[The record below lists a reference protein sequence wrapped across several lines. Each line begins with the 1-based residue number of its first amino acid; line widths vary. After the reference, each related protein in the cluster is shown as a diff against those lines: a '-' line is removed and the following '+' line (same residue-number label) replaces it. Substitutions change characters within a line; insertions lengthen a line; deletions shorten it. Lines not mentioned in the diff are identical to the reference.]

1 MNVVPLFE
9 AIASRPAGT
18 AVLRG
23 PAGSWD
29 APALLGEVAA
39 FAARLAGGRVLAV
52 LADNGPAW
60 AIADLA
66 ALHAGIVHL
75 PLPAFFS
82 AAQLAHALQA
92 AGADMLL
99 TDQPARIA
107 ALELGFAPAGE
118 WQGLALLRRAVA
130 PAALPA
136 GTAKLS
142 FTSGST
148 GAPKGVCLSAAGLLA
163 TATALTW
170 RLGDLGIARHLAVL
184 PLALLLENVAGVYA
198 PLLLGA
204 EVRLPPLQALGWA
217 GMAGFDP
224 AALQRAVTAS
234 ESASVI
240 LVPELLKAW
249 TQYLAAAGERA
260 PAALRFAAVGGARV
274 DAALLAR
281 ARALGLPAYQGY
293 GLTECGSVVSLN
305 RPGDDGDG
313 VGRPL
318 GHAAVRVADGELHIA
333 TPAFLGYL
341 GSAADPG
348 EFATGDLGHLDAAG
362 HLHLSGRRKNLLVTS
377 YGRNVAPEW
386 VESVL
391 LAQPE
396 VAQAVVGGE
405 SRPWLHGV
413 LVPMPGAGEA
423 GLARAV
429 ARANAALPDYARL
442 GGWIAAAPFTP
453 QNGQATGNGRPVRA
467 AILNHHAA
475 ALAALY
481 QREESTDVVL

>member
-1 MNVVPLFE
+1 MSAAPLFDSL
-9 AIASRPAGT
+9 AARPAGT
-18 AVLRG
+18 PVLHG
-23 PAGSWD
+23 SAGSWD
-29 APALLGEVAA
+29 APALLREIED
-39 FAARLAGGRVLAV
+39 FAARLTGGRVLAV

-60 AIADLA
+60 VIADLA
-66 ALHAGIVHL
+66 TLHSGMVHL
-75 PLPAFFS
+75 PLPAFFNG
-82 AAQLAHALQA
+82 AQLAHALQA
-92 AGADMLL
+92 SGADLLL
-99 TDQPARIA
+99 TDQPARVA
-107 ALELGFAPAGE
+107 TLGLGFAPAGE
-118 WQGLALLRRAVA
+118 WQGLVLLRRDVA
-130 PAALPA
+130 PAALPR

-163 TATALTW
+163 TATALTD

-204 EVRLPPLQALGWA
+204 EVRLSPLQALGWT

-224 AALQRAVTAS
+224 AALQRAATMS
-234 ESASVI
+234 KPGSVI

-249 TQYLAAAGERA
+249 TQYLAVTGTRA
-260 PAALRFAAVGGARV
+260 PTALRYAAVGGARV
-274 DAALLAR
+274 DAGLLAR

-293 GLTECGSVVSLN
+293 GLTECGSAVSLN

-318 GHAAVRVADGELHIA
+318 GHAVVRVVEGELRIA

-341 GSAADPG
+341 GGSAEAG
-348 EFATGDLGHLDAAG
+348 EFATGDLGDIDAQG

-377 YGRNVAPEW
+377 FGRNIAPEW

-396 VAQAVVGGE
+396 IMQVVVAGE

-413 LVPMPGAGEA
+413 LVPLPGAGRED
-423 GLARAV
+423 LARAV
-429 ARANAALPDYARL
+429 TRANAVLPDYARI
-442 GGWIAAAPFTP
+442 GGWIAAAPFSP
-453 QNGQATGNGRPVRA
+453 QNGLATGNGRPLRT
-467 AILNHHAA
+467 AILNFHAA
-475 ALAALY
+475 ALVALY
-481 QREESTDVVL
+481 HREEPTDVVL